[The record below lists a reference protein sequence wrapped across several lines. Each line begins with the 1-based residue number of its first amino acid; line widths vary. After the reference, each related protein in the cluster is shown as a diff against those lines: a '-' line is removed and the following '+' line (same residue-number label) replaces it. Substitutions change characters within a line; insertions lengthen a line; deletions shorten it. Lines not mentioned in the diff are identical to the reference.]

1 MGFERIVVTGGTGF
15 VGTAVVSACRA
26 AGYEV
31 HSCSRQEGIDLRDG
45 AEAARFFEKTAPS
58 CVVHCAAHVGGL
70 GYVGAHAIDVFEDNL
85 QIALGLMRG
94 MRQAGVENLIT
105 VMPNCTYP
113 GAADLYR
120 EDEWWDGP
128 IHESVLMYGLPRK
141 TLWGL
146 CQTYGQVTD
155 LRSAHLI
162 FPNMYGPGD
171 HFEPV
176 RSHAL
181 GALIAKV
188 AEARQRGTGQVEI
201 WGSGRPV
208 REWMYVH
215 DAADAIVRFCR
226 LAEGNHSV
234 LDGNPIYNVGIA
246 EGVSISELAELIRAA
261 FGWEGTFAYDRSRPD
276 GALQKLLDGERFSR
290 LTGWQPATSLK
301 DGIARTLEWY
311 RAHVGREL
319 NHAH

>member
-1 MGFERIVVTGGTGF
+1 MAFERIVVTGGTGF
-15 VGTAVVSACRA
+15 VGSAVVSALRA

-31 HSCSRQEGIDLRDG
+31 DSCSRQEGVDLREG
-45 AEAARFFEKTAPS
+45 AEAARFLEKTAPT
-58 CVVHCAAHVGGL
+58 CVVHCAAHVGGI
-70 GYVGAHAIDVFEDNL
+70 GYVGAHAIAVFEDNL
-85 QIALGLMRG
+85 RIALGLMRG
-94 MRQAGVENLIT
+94 MQQAGVRNLIT

-146 CQTYGQVTD
+146 CSTYGKVTG

-188 AEARQRGTGQVEI
+188 AEAQQQARPQVEI

-215 DAADAIVRFCR
+215 DAADAILRFCR
-226 LAEGNHSV
+226 LAGNADSV
-234 LDGNPIYNVGIA
+234 LDGHPIYNVGIA
-246 EGVSISELAELIRAA
+246 KGVSIAELAELIRAA
-261 FGWEGTFAYDRSRPD
+261 FGWGGTFAYDRRRPD
-276 GALQKLLDGERFSR
+276 GALQKLLEGERFKT
-290 LTGWQPATSLK
+290 LTNWQPATSLP
-301 DGIARTLEWY
+301 DGIGQTIEWY

-319 NHAH
+319 SYAH